1 MRGELENLF
10 NPKSIAVIG
19 ASREENKVGGTIF
32 RNLLKNK
39 NLKVFPVNP
48 NAPEILKQKT
58 YADILE
64 IPYDID
70 LAIIATPAKTVP
82 AILRQI
88 EKKKVKNVIIT
99 SAGFAEA
106 QDKEMEKRLEEISKN
121 TKMNILGPNTFGV
134 ANTKNGINT
143 TFYSGEIKS
152 GGISFISQS
161 GAIASAT
168 FNLGKKISKFVSIG
182 NQLQLQFKD
191 FIEYFSEDKD
201 TEIIGLYIE
210 SLKENSGKEFIE
222 VCKKCKKPIIAL
234 KSGKTEK
241 GKDAAKSHTA
251 SLATDENIYAA
262 AFKQAGVKEVNSLEE
277 LFLLA
282 ETYEK
287 IGEKIEN
294 LKDKK
299 ICIVTNAGGFGV
311 LTADHCG
318 KNNLQVVDIPE
329 NIKDKLKKVL
339 PTSAS
344 SKNPIDM
351 IGDADAERYKQTL
364 DIIKKENF
372 YDILIVIQTPQ
383 EMTEQEKTAEIIEKI
398 DSEIDKPILA
408 CFIEKNEKLTG
419 IFKTIPNFT
428 DPEIMCRILGKI

>member
-10 NPKSIAVIG
+10 NPRSIAVIG
-19 ASREENKVGGTIF
+19 ASREENKVGGIIF
-32 RNLLKNK
+32 RNLLTNK

-48 NAPEILKQKT
+48 NAAEILKQKS

-64 IPYDID
+64 IPYEID

-88 EKKKVKNVIIT
+88 EKKKVKNAIIT
-99 SAGFAEA
+99 SAGFEESG
-106 QDKEMEKRLEEISKN
+106 DKEMEKRLEEIAKT

-134 ANTKNGINT
+134 ANTKNNLNT

-152 GGISFISQS
+152 GNISFISQS
-161 GAIASAT
+161 GAIAST
-168 FNLGKKISKFVSIG
+168 IFNLGKKISKFVSIG
-182 NQLQLQFKD
+182 NQLDLEFKD
-191 FIEYFSEDKD
+191 FIEFLSKDKD
-201 TEIIGLYIE
+201 TKIICLYIE
-210 SLKENSGKEFIE
+210 SLKANSGKEFIE
-222 VCKKCKKPIIAL
+222 VCKKCKKPIIVL
-234 KSGKTEK
+234 KAGKTEK

-262 AFKQAGVKEVNSLEE
+262 AFKQAGIKEVNSIEE
-277 LFLLA
+277 MFLLA

-287 IGEKIEN
+287 IGNKITN

-311 LTADHCG
+311 LTADYCE
-318 KNNLQVVDIPE
+318 KNNLEVVEIPE
-329 NIKDKLKKVL
+329 NIKEKLTKVL

-344 SKNPIDM
+344 LKNPIDI

-372 YDILIVIQTPQ
+372 FDILIVIQTPQ
-383 EMTEQEKTAEIIEKI
+383 EMTEQEKTAEIIERLNDDI
-398 DSEIDKPILA
+398 SQVIIA
-408 CFIEKNEKLTG
+408 CFIEKNEKLTE

-428 DPEIMCRILGKI
+428 DPEILCRLLAKI